1 MLFNLSLNPDSWTQL
16 ETGISIANAIPSRA
30 VKIAIFIQRG
40 DGDGDGADDFVV
52 IGEVVDDEG
61 VPDVTLWIAPFR
73 IIESGL
79 GMSRQSGN
87 AYFVRAA
94 IAG

>member
-1 MLFNLSLNPDSWTQL
+1 MFFNLSLNPDWWTQR
-16 ETGISIANAIPSRA
+16 ETGISIANAIPNRT

-40 DGDGDGADDFVV
+40 DGDGADDFVV
-52 IGEVVDDEG
+52 IGEGVDDEG
-61 VPDVTLWIAPFR
+61 IPDVTLWIAPFR

-94 IAG
+94 IVG